1 MKILSALIT
10 AIFISLPILTIIIAD
25 LLVIYIESEI
35 VSLIVSAIFVVFVLI
50 LLIGYKK

>member
-10 AIFISLPILTIIIAD
+10 AIFMSIPILTIIIAD
-25 LLVIYIESEI
+25 SLVIYIENEI
-35 VSLIVSAIFVVFVLI
+35 VSFIFSAIFVVFVLI